1 MKLFNKLK
9 SNLNCKKEEKKIFST
24 LESIIDAREERGDSH
39 VVDAHEL
46 WLMKNIFRLRD
57 VRVRM
62 IMRPRVE
69 IDAVPLDMPSSKFYK
84 YIMQERF
91 TRYPVYD
98 EKLDNIVGVVHVKD
112 VLAHL
117 LAHKKCRVSDV
128 VKRNILFVSPFMRA
142 LDLLK
147 EMQSKKIQ
155 MALIVDEHGSID
167 GLVSLEDL
175 LEVIVGQIEDEDDAC
190 DNNEMLKRIDEHTV
204 EVHATMKLND
214 FETQVGPVLLSGEI
228 NPEIDTIGGFVADI
242 LGRLPEKGEVI
253 QVPNCPFKFVILQA
267 DARRIKKILA
277 TRLEKTE

>member
-1 MKLFNKLK
+1 MKLFSKLK
-9 SNLNCKKEEKKIFST
+9 SNLSCKKEEKKVFST
-24 LESIIDAREERGDSH
+24 LESIIDAREERGDSQ

-46 WLMKNIFRLRD
+46 WLLKNIFRLRD

-69 IDAVPLDMPSSKFYK
+69 IDAVPLDMPPSKFYK

-98 EKLDNIVGVVHVKD
+98 GNLDNVVGVVHVKD
-112 VLAHL
+112 VLAQI

-155 MALIVDEHGSID
+155 IALIVDEHGSID

-190 DNNEMLKRIDEHTV
+190 DNKEMLKRVDVNTV

-214 FETQVGPVLLSGEI
+214 FETQVGPVLLQGTV
-228 NPEIDTIGGFVADI
+228 NPEIDTIGGFVAD
-242 LGRLPEKGEVI
+242 LAGHLPEKGEVI
-253 QVPNCPFKFVILQA
+253 QAPNCPFKFVVLQA
-267 DARRIKKILA
+267 NARQIQKISA
-277 TRLEKTE
+277 QKLEKQG